1 MNKYVLYLQSADLG
15 AGRLTM
21 PDQGTHIHKQD
32 NKLGV
37 DMENYDIGFV
47 LGLNPANNYED
58 MQNLATKVTSR
69 MSKKRK
75 WICHIMTGNGI
86 SMRIARN

>member
-47 LGLNPANNYED
+47 LGLNPANKYED
-58 MQNLATKVTSR
+58 MQNVATLRAGQKPRYKKVSNPAKPNKCIQT
-69 MSKKRK
+69 
-75 WICHIMTGNGI
+75 I
-86 SMRIARN
+86 

>member
-1 MNKYVLYLQSADLG
+1 
-15 AGRLTM
+15 M

-47 LGLNPANNYED
+47 LGLNPANKYED
-58 MQNLATKVTSR
+58 MQNVATMRASR
-69 MSKKRK
+69 GGPEAMETCGDV
-75 WICHIMTGNGI
+75 INV
-86 SMRIARN
+86 

>member
-58 MQNLATKVTSR
+58 MQNVATLRAGQKPRYKKVTKDVR
-69 MSKKRK
+69 VAK
-75 WICHIMTGNGI
+75 
-86 SMRIARN
+86 

>member
-37 DMENYDIGFV
+37 DMENYDIVFV
-47 LGLNPANNYED
+47 LRLKSS
-58 MQNLATKVTSR
+58 Q
-69 MSKKRK
+69 
-75 WICHIMTGNGI
+75 
-86 SMRIARN
+86 